1 LISLFFTQHLTLVFQ
16 PLELAV
22 LAVATILFNFI
33 TLDGKSS
40 WLAGVQLVA
49 VYIMACVVFFLI
61 PG

>member
-1 LISLFFTQHLTLVFQ
+1 LQ

-22 LAVATILFNFI
+22 LGLATVLFAFLS
-33 TLDGKSS
+33 LDGETT

-49 VYIMACVVFFLI
+49 VYIMACVVFFFV